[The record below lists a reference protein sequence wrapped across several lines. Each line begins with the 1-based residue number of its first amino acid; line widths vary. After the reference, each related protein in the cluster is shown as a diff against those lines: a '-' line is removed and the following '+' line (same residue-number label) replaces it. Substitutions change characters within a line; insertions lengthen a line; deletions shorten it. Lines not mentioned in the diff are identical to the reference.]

1 MREGESAGQR
11 AALVGVIAGN
21 GIAAVA
27 YGLLQPVLTIRMAH
41 AGHSDVVIGAVA
53 SAWAL
58 GIVAGS
64 PFYARIIQRFGPKP
78 SLLLGLFS
86 AGILMLLFTTTSRVA
101 AWGLLQ
107 CMQGMAF
114 GHFWVLSESLINT
127 WATPA
132 RRGRV
137 AGLYVVVLGVGGA
150 LGPLLMTVIGTG
162 GVLPFITCAALLAA
176 AAIPLL
182 WMQSTAARWEE
193 SKHSTPHAGAILMT
207 FPGLILLGLA
217 AGFVD
222 QGPQSLLPP
231 FALNMEAT
239 VHAVS
244 LMLFAMALGRAL
256 FVVPIGL
263 LADRSSPER
272 VLALCAGATAVLI
285 VGVYLLWAHAWV
297 TLVLW
302 FVLGALFDAF
312 YALGMTWI
320 GHRVPAP
327 DLPAANTAFVVLHS
341 LGGFGGAALLG
352 AVMDWWGPVGYPIAI
367 SLFAAAVALLW
378 MRAGG
383 LAHRRARG
391 TR

>member
-1 MREGESAGQR
+1 MRDVESAVHR
-11 AALVGVIAGN
+11 AALVRVIAGN

-41 AGHSDVVIGAVA
+41 AGHSDVVIGSVA

-86 AGILMLLFTTTSRVA
+86 AGILMLLFTTTSRVV

-107 CMQGMAF
+107 CIQGMAF

-137 AGLYVVVLGVGGA
+137 AGLYVTVSGVGGA
-150 LGPLLMTVIGTG
+150 LGPLLMNGIGTG

-182 WMQSTAARWEE
+182 WMQGAAARWEGFRQP
-193 SKHSTPHAGAILMT
+193 TRHAGAILMAS
-207 FPGLILLGLA
+207 PGLIALGLA
-217 AGFVD
+217 AGFAD
-222 QGPQSLLPP
+222 HGPQSLLPP
-231 FALNMEAT
+231 FALNMGAT

-244 LMLFAMALGRAL
+244 MMLFAMALGRAL
-256 FVVPIGL
+256 FVVPIGM
-263 LADRSSPER
+263 LADRSSTER
-272 VLALCAGATAVLI
+272 ILALCAGATAVLI
-285 VGVYLLWAHAWV
+285 IGVYLLWAHAWV
-297 TLVLW
+297 ALALW
-302 FVLGALFDAF
+302 FVLGAMFDAF

-320 GHRVPAP
+320 GHRVPAS

-352 AVMDWWGPVGYPIAI
+352 AVMDWWGPAGYPIAI
-367 SLFAAAVALLW
+367 SVFAAAVALLW
-378 MRAGG
+378 MRVGG
-383 LAHRRARG
+383 LTHRRARG